1 MDYGYSTLIQEV
13 RNTNSL
19 IEEQTEKIELLN
31 NNSVLI
37 GGTLLFLIL
46 TCIAIYMF
54 DSPFRSLKR

>member
-46 TCIAIYMF
+46 TCIVIYMF

>member
-31 NNSVLI
+31 SNSVLI
-37 GGTLLFLIL
+37 GSTLLFLIL
-46 TCIAIYMF
+46 ICIVIYMF